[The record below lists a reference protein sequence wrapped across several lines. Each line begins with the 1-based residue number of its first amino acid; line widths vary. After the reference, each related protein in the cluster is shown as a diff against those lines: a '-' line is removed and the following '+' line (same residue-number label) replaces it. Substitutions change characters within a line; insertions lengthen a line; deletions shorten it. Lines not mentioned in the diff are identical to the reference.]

1 MEQQTK
7 VGSLNPCLDIPDV
20 QPLPAGPLVSSL
32 DLTNECLA
40 VCQQRSKYLC
50 REPVT
55 SQVDISI

>member
-7 VGSLNPCLDIPDV
+7 VGSLIPGLDIPNV

-40 VCQQRSKYLC
+40 VCQQRSEDLHT
-50 REPVT
+50 EPVT
-55 SQVDISI
+55 SWGN